1 MYIPSHFLA
10 IYYMKK
16 QDVKLYPPELTVKL
30 MCIKKKKRLQEKKQV
45 VSDLSLL
52 NSFLNLQ
59 FFTMEISHE
68 EKKMYRMSYPLY

>member
-1 MYIPSHFLA
+1 
-10 IYYMKK
+10 MKK

-30 MCIKKKKRLQEKKQV
+30 MCIKKKRLQEKKQV

>member
-1 MYIPSHFLA
+1 
-10 IYYMKK
+10 MKK